1 MGITLLVTCGA
12 SLLSNAKR
20 SNLEI
25 VKKYIEPLLKADI
38 GSLEYEKAKDYASK
52 GHDVFKEL
60 LNYLRQNGS
69 KASAEIN
76 TIGEFLRAKSLTY
89 RDIKIYLYRSD
100 TAIGLLIAS
109 ILEEYLKENGTNV
122 ETVEVKGFGTAKTLN
137 EFQEGM
143 VDLMTKIIRVTR
155 SIKHDK
161 GNVYVIATGGFK
173 PETTAAVI
181 ASLLAKADG
190 IYYIYENSERLVEI
204 PAIPLDISQDAIILL
219 DKIFHINDHSKRR
232 WSVSIDELLSMDMDI
247 TKIEELEFMGLVKRK
262 GELNNKIEIREW
274 VKELI
279 L

>member
-1 MGITLLVTCGA
+1 MNITLLVTCGA
-12 SLLSNAKR
+12 SLLSNATR

-25 VKKYIEPLLKADI
+25 AKKYIAPLLKADI

-60 LNYLRQNGS
+60 LNYLKINGS
-69 KASAEIN
+69 KVSAEIN
-76 TIGEFLRAKSLTY
+76 TIGEFLRAKNLTY

-100 TAIGLLIAS
+100 TSIGLLITS

-122 ETVEVKGFGTAKTLN
+122 ETVEVKGFGTTRTLN

-155 SIKHDK
+155 NIKHDK
-161 GNVYVIATGGFK
+161 GHVYIIATGGFK

-181 ASLLAKADG
+181 AALLAKADG

-204 PAIPLDISQDAIILL
+204 PAIPLEISQTAIILL
-219 DKIFHINDHSKRR
+219 DEIFHINDHSKRR
-232 WSVSIDELLSMDMDI
+232 WSISIDELLSMDIDS
-247 TKIEELEFMGLVKRK
+247 TKIEKLEFMGLVKRK

-279 L
+279 T